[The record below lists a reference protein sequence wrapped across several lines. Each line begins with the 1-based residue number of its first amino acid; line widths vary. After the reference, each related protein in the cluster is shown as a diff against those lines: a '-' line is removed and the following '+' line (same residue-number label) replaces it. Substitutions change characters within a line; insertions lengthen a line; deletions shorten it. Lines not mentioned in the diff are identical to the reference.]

1 MRADATRNRDALLR
15 AARELFV
22 ERGLDVPLDAVARH
36 AGVGPA
42 TLYRRFPDREA
53 LLHDVALMSLA
64 ESRTVA
70 LAVLSA
76 VSAATDAEAA
86 ERAWHRSLREFAREW
101 VGVHLLIQ
109 LRTTSP
115 VEGEAMEQAR
125 QATLEAFDRLLAAL
139 RSHGL
144 VRPELTSFEVWTL
157 LLSVA
162 RPLPGVPASA
172 SAPLVHRH
180 LQVVAAGLR
189 PAGAPVL
196 GPAIT
201 QSAAEQ
207 TAGALAAEHTTGHRL
222 PPERT
227 P

>member
-42 TLYRRFPDREA
+42 TLYRRFTDRDA

-64 ESRTVA
+64 DSRAVA
-70 LAVLSA
+70 LAVLTA
-76 VSAATDAEAA
+76 VSEATDQEAA
-86 ERAWHRSLREFAREW
+86 QEAWHRSLEQFARAW
-101 VGVHLLIQ
+101 VGVHLLIL

-115 VEGEAMEQAR
+115 VEGPAMEQAR
-125 QATLEAFDRLLAAL
+125 RAALEAFDRLLVAL
-139 RSHGL
+139 REHGL

-172 SAPLVHRH
+172 GAPLVHRH

-189 PAGAPVL
+189 PNGAEVR
-196 GPAIT
+196 GPAVT
-201 QSAAEQ
+201 QRIAQ
-207 TAGALAAEHTTGHRL
+207 KTAKALTARRREV
-222 PPERT
+222 RT
-227 P
+227 AVQ

>member
-42 TLYRRFPDREA
+42 TLYRRFADREA

-64 ESRTVA
+64 ESRAVA

-76 VSAATDAEAA
+76 VSEATDANGA
-86 ERAWHRSLREFAREW
+86 EHAWHKSLEEFAREW
-101 VGVHLLIQ
+101 VGVHLLIL

-115 VEGEAMEQAR
+115 VEGPAMEQAR
-125 QATLEAFDRLLAAL
+125 RAALEAFDTLLEAL
-139 RSHGL
+139 HDHGL
-144 VRPELTSFEVWTL
+144 VRAELTSFEVWTL
-157 LLSVA
+157 LLAVA
-162 RPLPGVPASA
+162 RPLPGVPVSVT
-172 SAPLVHRH
+172 APLVHRH

-189 PAGAPVL
+189 PGGAAVR
-196 GPAIT
+196 GTAVT
-201 QSAAEQ
+201 QQAAEQ
-207 TAGALAAEHTTGHRL
+207 MASALAAGITR
-222 PPERT
+222 RT
-227 P
+227 EEPAS

>member
-42 TLYRRFPDREA
+42 TLYRRFADREA

-64 ESRTVA
+64 ESRAVA
-70 LAVLSA
+70 LAVRSA
-76 VSAATDAEAA
+76 VSEATDTGGA
-86 ERAWHRSLREFAREW
+86 ERAWQRSLEEFAREW
-101 VGVHLLIQ
+101 VGLHLLIL

-115 VEGEAMEQAR
+115 VEGPAMEQAR
-125 QATLEAFDRLLAAL
+125 RAALEAFDSLLAAL
-139 RSHGL
+139 HGHGL

-157 LLSVA
+157 LLAVA
-162 RPLPGVPASA
+162 RPLPGVPASV
-172 SAPLVHRH
+172 SVPLVHRH

-189 PAGAPVL
+189 PAGDAVR
-196 GPAIT
+196 GPAVT
-201 QSAAEQ
+201 QQAAEQ
-207 TAGALAAEHTTGHRL
+207 LAVALAEEVTR
-222 PPERT
+222 RT
-227 P
+227 EESAS